1 MNMLIFKLI
10 SNKKEEINEKVP
22 YYINNDNIKFKIG
35 NTLYKYNL
43 EKDVLIKCDSDI
55 SLTIDPDNYIIYVKL
70 MEQGLEFNIP
80 IDDVKIEKNNNEITI
95 KYTLLSDEITENEIY
110 LKY

>member
-10 SNKKEEINEKVP
+10 SNKKEEINEKVS
-22 YYINNDNIKFKIG
+22 YYINNDNINFKIG

-43 EKDVLIKCDSDI
+43 IDDVLIKSDSEI
-55 SLTIDPDNYIIYVKL
+55 SLTIDPNNYIIYVKL
-70 MEQGLEFNIP
+70 MENGLEFNMP
-80 IDDVKIEKNNNEITI
+80 IDEVKIVKNNKEITI
-95 KYTLLSDEITENEIY
+95 KYTLLSDEIIENEIY